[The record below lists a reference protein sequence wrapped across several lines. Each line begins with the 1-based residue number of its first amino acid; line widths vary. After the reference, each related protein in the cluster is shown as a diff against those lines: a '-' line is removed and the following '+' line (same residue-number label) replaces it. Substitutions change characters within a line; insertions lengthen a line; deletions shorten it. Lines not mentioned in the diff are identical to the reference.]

1 MKQIGI
7 LTSGGDAPGM
17 NACIRA
23 AVRTALAN
31 NLNIV
36 GVRRGYAGLLA
47 SDTVPL
53 DRAAI
58 RNTIHMGGTI
68 LETSRSPDFYTKDGR
83 LRAAAAIERM
93 GLDGLVLIGGE
104 GTFHGATLLEN
115 DADTSP
121 LIGVPGS
128 IDNDVY
134 GTDYC
139 IGFDTAAN
147 CAVEAIDRIRDTARS
162 HERLFFIEVMGK
174 TAGFLALEGGIAGG
188 AEEMIIPEEE
198 ASIATISERMRKG
211 LTIGGKKSAIVV
223 VAEAEKPGAS
233 FQIAREVREHLDI
246 ESRVVVL
253 GHLQR
258 GGPPTLRDR
267 VLGSV
272 LGVAAVEA
280 LIEGRKGCMVGE
292 VGGALAYTPL
302 TETWQKKKP
311 LNENLRRVFTLL
323 SD

>member
-1 MKQIGI
+1 MRRIGI

-31 NLNIV
+31 DLTIV
-36 GVRRGYAGLLA
+36 GIRRGCTGLIAGDA
-47 SDTVPL
+47 VPL

-58 RNTIHMGGTI
+58 RNTIHLGGTI
-68 LETSRSPDFYTKDGR
+68 LETSRNPEFYTREGR
-83 LRAAAAIERM
+83 LKAAVAIDRM
-93 GLDGLVLIGGE
+93 GLDGIVLIGGE
-104 GTFHGATLLEN
+104 GTFHGASLLAA
-115 DADTSP
+115 DADTAA
-121 LIGVPGS
+121 LVGVPGS

-162 HERLFFIEVMGK
+162 HERLFFIEVMGR
-174 TAGFLALEGGIAGG
+174 TAGFLALESGIAGG
-188 AEEMIIPEEE
+188 AEELVIPEEE
-198 ASIATISERMRKG
+198 VSITRISERIREG
-211 LTIGGKKSAIVV
+211 FSIGKKSAIVV
-223 VAEAEKPGAS
+223 VAEGETPGIS
-233 FQIAREVREHLDI
+233 FSIAREVGENLNF

-267 VLGSV
+267 VLGSL

-280 LIEGRKGCMVGE
+280 LIEGRNGCMVGE
-292 VGGALAYTPL
+292 VGGDLACTPL
-302 TETWQKKKP
+302 EET
-311 LNENLRRVFTLL
+311 
-323 SD
+323 

>member
-1 MKQIGI
+1 MRRIGI

-31 NLNIV
+31 DLVIV
-36 GVRRGYAGLLA
+36 GIRRGYTGLIGA
-47 SDTVPL
+47 DAVPL

-58 RNTIHMGGTI
+58 RNTIHLGGTI
-68 LETSRSPDFYTKDGR
+68 LETSRNPDFYKKEGR
-83 LRAAAAIERM
+83 LRAAAAIEQMR
-93 GLDGLVLIGGE
+93 LDGLVLIGGE
-104 GTFHGATLLEN
+104 GTFHGASLLAA
-115 DADTSP
+115 DADTAP

-162 HERLFFIEVMGK
+162 HERLFFIEVMGR

-188 AEEMIIPEEE
+188 AEELVIPEEGT
-198 ASIATISERMRKG
+198 SVTRMSERIREG
-211 LTIGGKKSAIVV
+211 FSIGKKSAIVV
-223 VAEAEKPGAS
+223 VAEGKTPGIS
-233 FQIAREVREHLDI
+233 FHLAREVKKHLDFD
-246 ESRVVVL
+246 SRVVVL

-272 LGVAAVEA
+272 LGVAAIEA
-280 LIEGRKGCMVGE
+280 LLEGRNGCMVGE
-292 VGGALAYTPL
+292 VGGNLTCTPL
-302 TETWQKKKP
+302 EETWQKKKP
-311 LNENLRRVFTLL
+311 LSENLRRIFTIL
-323 SD
+323 SE

>member
-1 MKQIGI
+1 MRRIGI

-31 NLNIV
+31 DLTIV
-36 GVRRGYAGLLA
+36 GIRRGYTGLIAGDA
-47 SDTVPL
+47 VPL

-58 RNTIHMGGTI
+58 RNTIHLGGTI
-68 LETSRSPDFYTKDGR
+68 LETSRNPEFYTREGR
-83 LRAAAAIERM
+83 LKAAVAIDRM
-93 GLDGLVLIGGE
+93 GLDGIVLIGGE
-104 GTFHGATLLEN
+104 GTFHGASLLAA
-115 DADTSP
+115 DADTAA
-121 LIGVPGS
+121 LVGVPGS

-162 HERLFFIEVMGK
+162 HERLFFIEVMGR
-174 TAGFLALEGGIAGG
+174 TAGFLALESGIAGG
-188 AEEMIIPEEE
+188 AEELVIPEEE
-198 ASIATISERMRKG
+198 VSITRISERIREG
-211 LTIGGKKSAIVV
+211 FSIGKKSAIVV
-223 VAEAEKPGAS
+223 VAEGETPGIS
-233 FQIAREVREHLDI
+233 FSIAREVGENLNF

-267 VLGSV
+267 VLGSL

-280 LIEGRKGCMVGE
+280 LIEGRNGCMVGE
-292 VGGALAYTPL
+292 VGGDLTCTPL
-302 TETWQKKKP
+302 EETWQKKKP
-311 LNENLRRVFTLL
+311 LNENLRRIFPFL
-323 SD
+323 SE

>member
-1 MKQIGI
+1 MRRIGI

-31 NLNIV
+31 DLTIV
-36 GVRRGYAGLLA
+36 HL
-47 SDTVPL
+47 
-53 DRAAI
+53 
-58 RNTIHMGGTI
+58 GGTI
-68 LETSRSPDFYTKDGR
+68 LETSRNPEFYTREGR
-83 LRAAAAIERM
+83 LKAAVAIDRM
-93 GLDGLVLIGGE
+93 GLDGIVLIGGE
-104 GTFHGATLLEN
+104 GTFHGASLLAA
-115 DADTSP
+115 DADTAA
-121 LIGVPGS
+121 LVGVPGS

-162 HERLFFIEVMGK
+162 HERLFFIEVMGR
-174 TAGFLALEGGIAGG
+174 TAGFLALESGIAGG
-188 AEEMIIPEEE
+188 AEELVIPEEE
-198 ASIATISERMRKG
+198 VSITRISERIREG
-211 LTIGGKKSAIVV
+211 FSIGKKSAIVV
-223 VAEAEKPGAS
+223 VAEGETPGIS
-233 FQIAREVREHLDI
+233 FSIAREVGENLNF

-267 VLGSV
+267 VLGSL

-280 LIEGRKGCMVGE
+280 LIEGRNGCMVGE
-292 VGGALAYTPL
+292 VGGDLTCTPL
-302 TETWQKKKP
+302 EETWQKKKP
-311 LNENLRRVFTLL
+311 LNENLRRIFPFL
-323 SD
+323 SE

>member
-1 MKQIGI
+1 MRRIGI

-23 AVRTALAN
+23 AVRTALAHD
-31 NLNIV
+31 LAIV
-36 GVRRGYAGLLA
+36 GIRRGYTGLIGA
-47 SDTVPL
+47 DTMPL

-58 RNTIHMGGTI
+58 RNTIHLGGTI
-68 LETSRSPDFYTKDGR
+68 LETSRNPDFYTRDGR

-104 GTFHGATLLEN
+104 GTFHGASLLTA
-115 DADTSP
+115 DADTAA
-121 LIGVPGS
+121 LVGVPGS

-162 HERLFFIEVMGK
+162 HERLFFIEVMGR
-174 TAGFLALEGGIAGG
+174 TTGFLALESGIAGG
-188 AEEMIIPEEE
+188 AEELAIPEEQVSV
-198 ASIATISERMRKG
+198 ARMSERIREG
-211 LTIGGKKSAIVV
+211 FSIGKKSAIVV
-223 VAEAEKPGAS
+223 VAEGKTPGIS
-233 FQIAREVREHLDI
+233 FHLAREVKKHLDFD
-246 ESRVVVL
+246 SRVVVL

-267 VLGSV
+267 VLGSL

-280 LIEGRKGCMVGE
+280 LLEGRSGCMVGE
-292 VGGALAYTPL
+292 VGGELAYTPL
-302 TETWQKKKP
+302 EETWQKKKP
-311 LNENLRRVFTLL
+311 LNEDLRRIFTIL

>member
-1 MKQIGI
+1 MKRIGI

-31 NLNIV
+31 DLVIV
-36 GVRRGYAGLLA
+36 GIRRGYTGLIGA
-47 SDTVPL
+47 DTIPL

-58 RNTIHMGGTI
+58 RNTIHLGGTI
-68 LETSRSPDFYTKDGR
+68 LETSRNPDFYTREGR
-83 LRAAAAIERM
+83 LRAAAAIEWM
-93 GLDGLVLIGGE
+93 DLDGVVLIGGE
-104 GTFHGATLLEN
+104 GTFHGASLLAA
-115 DADTSP
+115 DADTAP

-162 HERLFFIEVMGK
+162 HERLFFIEVMGR
-174 TAGFLALEGGIAGG
+174 TAGFLALESGVAGG
-188 AEEMIIPEEE
+188 AEELVIPEEE
-198 ASIATISERMRKG
+198 ASVARMSEHIREG
-211 LTIGGKKSAIVV
+211 FSIGKKSAIVV
-223 VAEAEKPGAS
+223 VAEGKTPGVS
-233 FQIAREVREHLDI
+233 FQIARDI
-246 ESRVVVL
+246 KKRLNVDSRVVVL

-267 VLGSV
+267 VLGSA

-280 LIEGRKGCMVGE
+280 LLDGRSGCMVGE
-292 VGGALAYTPL
+292 IRGDLACTPL
-302 TETWQKKKP
+302 EETWQKKKP
-311 LNENLRRVFTLL
+311 LNETLRRIFAIL
-323 SD
+323 SG